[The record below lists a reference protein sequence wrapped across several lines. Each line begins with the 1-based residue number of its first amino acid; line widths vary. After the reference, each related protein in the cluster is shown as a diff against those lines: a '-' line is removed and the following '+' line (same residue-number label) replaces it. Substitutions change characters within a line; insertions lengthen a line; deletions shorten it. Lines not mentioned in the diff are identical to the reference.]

1 MVRYLKMACSFIEGV
16 FSHFAT
22 ADADDKQYAAYQF
35 ARFQE
40 ALRLI
45 EAEGVHIPIR
55 HIANSAAL
63 TELQEYQLDMVR
75 QGITLYGLHPAD
87 IPPAPSTRRC
97 WRCAL

>member
-1 MVRYLKMACSFIEGV
+1 MSKVL

-22 ADADDKQYAAYQF
+22 ADADDKQYATYQF

-45 EAEGVHIPIR
+45 EAEGIHILSVILLIVQR
-55 HIANSAAL
+55 L

-75 QGITLYGLHPAD
+75 QGITFIWSASCTYD
-87 IPPAPSTRRC
+87 
-97 WRCAL
+97 